1 MVSKASCT
9 CRCIGH
15 CLNQSIKQ
23 WYHHWKVRLYPFMN
37 CCYFT
42 YHSNPVI
49 NQIHFIKK
57 ERNWQA
63 SSLCVLKRIEIIFKP
78 KLQLST
84 YNSYNTSFGYLV
96 VKSISM

>member
-1 MVSKASCT
+1 
-9 CRCIGH
+9 
-15 CLNQSIKQ
+15 
-23 WYHHWKVRLYPFMN
+23 MN
-37 CCYFT
+37 CCYFI

-49 NQIHFIKK
+49 NQIYHIKK

-78 KLQLST
+78 KLQLCT

-96 VKSISM
+96 VKSIST